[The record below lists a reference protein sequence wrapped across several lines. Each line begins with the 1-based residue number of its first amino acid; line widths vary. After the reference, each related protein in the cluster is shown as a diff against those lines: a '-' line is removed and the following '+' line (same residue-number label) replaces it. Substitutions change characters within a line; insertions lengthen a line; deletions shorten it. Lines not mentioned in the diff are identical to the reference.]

1 MTDPENF
8 AKRICDLL
16 YFRGLVEILD
26 IIMPNHHTTKE
37 NIEKESVNY
46 LIQTFDCSLQLPD
59 GLFHLELNEYF
70 MEKTRNM
77 IIEKVKKFLDVYIRG
92 KIHVITFSL
101 DKI

>member
-1 MTDPENF
+1 MTDPKNS

-26 IIMPNHHTTKE
+26 IMMPNHHVKE
-37 NIEKESVNY
+37 KNKEKELVNN
-46 LIQTFDCSLQLPD
+46 LIQNFDYFLQFPD

-70 MEKTRNM
+70 MKETRNM

-92 KIHVITFSL
+92 KIHVITFRL